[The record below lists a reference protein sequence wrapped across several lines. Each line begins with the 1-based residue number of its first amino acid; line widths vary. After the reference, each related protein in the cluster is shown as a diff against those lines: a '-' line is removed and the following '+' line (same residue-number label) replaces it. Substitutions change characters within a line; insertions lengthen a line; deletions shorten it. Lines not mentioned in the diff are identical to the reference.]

1 MQTAFHN
8 AQIITN
14 GETITGKA
22 VLIANGKIAAILPDT
37 DIPANAKRIDLN
49 NAYLAPGLIDLQVYG
64 SGGQLFSGAPSIE
77 ALHQMETD
85 FLKQGTTGFLA
96 TAATNTNEVIERG
109 ILAGKAYAKQA
120 IGNFLGLHIEGPY
133 FNPKRKGAHPEEF
146 IRKAALAEV
155 KRWIE
160 MGEGVIKMITLA
172 PELQDEEVIDYLHSQ
187 GVIVSAGHTDAS
199 YEQASAFFDGRI
211 KAATHLFNAM
221 PQMHHRA
228 PGIIPA
234 IFEKQPYTSIV
245 ADGIHVSYPMIAMA
259 KRQLGDKLF
268 LITDAV
274 TETNEGT
281 HQHRLNGDH
290 YVMNGTISG
299 SALTMLKAIKNCVDK
314 ANISLPDAV
323 NMASLYPARLAGLKD
338 KGKIEAGYIAD
349 LLVFNNNFEVQ
360 HVVLNGE
367 LTSPR

>member
-1 MQTAFHN
+1 MQTALHN

-22 VLIANGKIAAILPDT
+22 VLIESGKIKAIVSDT
-37 DIPANAKRIDLN
+37 DIPADAKRINLN
-49 NAYLAPGLIDLQVYG
+49 NAYLTPGLIDLQIYG
-64 SGGQLFSGAPSIE
+64 SGGKLFSGVPSIE
-77 ALHQMETD
+77 ALYQMETD
-85 FLKQGTTGFLA
+85 LLKQGTTGFLA
-96 TAATNTNEVIERG
+96 TAATNTNQVIEQA
-109 ILAGKAYAKQA
+109 ILVGKAYKEQA

-133 FNPKRKGAHPEEF
+133 FNPIRKGAHPEEF
-146 IRKAALAEV
+146 IRKATLAEV
-155 KRWIE
+155 KKWIE

-172 PELQDEEVIDYLHSQ
+172 PELQDDEVIAYLHGQ
-187 GVIVSAGHTDAS
+187 GIIVSAGHTDAG
-199 YEQASAFFDGRI
+199 YEQAMVFFDERI

-259 KRQLGDKLF
+259 KRLLGDKLF

-281 HQHRLNGDH
+281 HQHHLNGDH
-290 YVMNGTISG
+290 YIMNGTISG
-299 SALTMLKAIKNCVDK
+299 SALTMLKAIKNCVAN
-314 ANISLPDAV
+314 ANISLPEAV
-323 NMASLYPARLAGLKD
+323 NMAALYPAQLAGLQN
-338 KGKIEAGYIAD
+338 KGKIAAGYDAD
-349 LLVFNNNFEVQ
+349 LLVFNGDYEVQ